1 MTPAEYRQ
9 LIRTARNGPY
19 QLGIRIDGKLREVY
33 EFASKSDRERFILS
47 ITPPRPGQEFETLDA
62 IY

>member
-9 LIRTARNGPY
+9 LIRTVRNGPH

>member
-9 LIRTARNGPY
+9 LIRTVRNGPY

-33 EFASKSDRERFILS
+33 EFASKSDRERL
-47 ITPPRPGQEFETLDA
+47 PAGVM
-62 IY
+62 

>member
-9 LIRTARNGPY
+9 LIRTVRNGPY

-33 EFASKSDRERFILS
+33 EFASKADRERFVLS
-47 ITPPRPGQEFETLDA
+47 ISPPRPDQKFETQDA